1 MRHKIKEPMMAII
14 STIQK
19 TKFFAGL
26 SQQTLQAIAELG
38 HFVSFEEGDKIYEF
52 GDDALDAFLVESG
65 RVRFSL
71 GVGNRPESSGSIM
84 SKGMLF
90 GWAAL
95 LEEQPRRVAT
105 ATCLE
110 ASSLFVFPGNQLLA
124 LFNNDTSSGYLVM
137 RRLATLITRDFMS
150 IATV

>member
-1 MRHKIKEPMMAII
+1 MAIVN
-14 STIQK
+14 TLQK

-26 SQQTLQAIAELG
+26 SQQTLLDIAELG
-38 HFVSFEEGDKIYEF
+38 HSAPFEEGDKVYEF

-71 GVGNRPESSGSIM
+71 GVSNRPESSGSIM
-84 SKGMLF
+84 TEGMLF

-110 ASSLFVFPGNQLLA
+110 NSSLFVFPGNQLLA
-124 LFNNDTSSGYLVM
+124 LFNADTASGYLVM

-150 IATV
+150 IVTV